1 MAVGYETIEAM
12 LTKKKTYLLEKVG
25 HLIPPGL
32 ESSHSLLFLL
42 LQTVGHLI
50 PPGVDS
56 SHSLL
61 CLLSQPSQ
69 DVGHMVAR
77 LGEEEV
83 VGEEGD
89 DHECF
94 KF

>member
-1 MAVGYETIEAM
+1 MAVGYETIESK
-12 LTKKKTYLLEKVG
+12 LTLKKTYLLEKVG

-69 DVGHMVAR
+69 DVGHMVAKF
-77 LGEEEV
+77 GEEEAD
-83 VGEEGD
+83 GEEGD
-89 DHECF
+89 DHQCF